1 MLNANAIM
9 LYFSLAMVAIIAL
22 FALWGFIAGLK
33 RELKFTVVLI
43 IILLIVWAFFGNGSN
58 LLDMKL
64 PGFLSNIFQSGF
76 DLSDNATTLRKIVE
90 EIVRGIEIGGQLLVE
105 GSRAYALF
113 TSILEGVVRLVGL
126 LVGTL
131 FAFILAG
138 LIRFIAFI
146 VRGIISLVKRGKAKR
161 AAKKT
166 EQVETVEAEAT
177 PEPTETVSETAPED
191 DGVVIVEAEDYTG
204 DVVVTI
210 SKQPRKVKTGSKR
223 RLWGAGVGLLKGM
236 LFVILLSVPFTGIFS
251 IVNAVDPNTVDVLE
265 SALNLNG
272 KASENGHV
280 WVADS
285 ESTLD
290 FLFDLAEAY
299 DKAGIQRFIN
309 SSKFFFGKSIDLYL
323 FDTLAKFE
331 TSSQTIYLREEL
343 ITYINVANVA
353 LKAYDPETGSF
364 DIWSLSDADLDIL
377 FGYLNDAKLISEIIP
392 VGIEYAGTIDT
403 VKDLLAKSNQSLD
416 KLIAVDWANDLP
428 KILRAVRAALKLGD
442 FTSEDFDPFD
452 LDSDVLREI
461 VSNIGSTAFIKEL
474 MPVVINAAL
483 KLDFVQDLIGDIGKV
498 DTSEVNWQQTL
509 LTIVDVYDD
518 FKALELDF
526 DNLSLDTFIQLLRD
540 DAKRALLLSILE
552 KLGITDLFMK
562 IIVPVL
568 NDSLNKQL
576 DDLGLGEFKDILD
589 LIGMTPEQWLAD
601 FDTILQLAS
610 LAEQLGLLTGEFK
623 LSDTEK
629 LQQAVELIFSLNL
642 IQGKETELLIAALKQ
657 FEILD
662 ASDLDFSKVDWTA
675 EKNNIIELIGI
686 LAEFNTLDGFDLDD
700 FGSLDFNKLME
711 QEAFYD
717 LVVRVLEVA
726 AKSELIKTI
735 LPKALD
741 EFVTPMLKDSNVGQ
755 ALIDA
760 GIFDD
765 ITSETAQE
773 EIQRLI
779 NIINDVAK
787 LIDFSKEGDLI
798 DRIKFSEVDALEDII
813 DNLLSSRFLK
823 GREGRVIRALL
834 VVFDVLELSEGYLND
849 VDFTNEK
856 DILINAIDKL
866 RPVLTDPDFALMV
879 QDENGEKVFNTDY
892 FISDFVI
899 GYGLDFFDAL
909 LESQLIAKLLP
920 EIYHQMVV
928 EMIPEDFRDLIAVQ
942 NERLGITEGLTAAE
956 LVEDLH
962 SVVKI
967 GREALALGLVGF
979 YKSEFKE
986 LTLTNLEPLANIV
999 KELFDLNLF
1008 NYNPAK
1014 IMVKVLGMAG
1024 IEMVEEDFASIDWT
1038 GEADLI
1044 AQAILAL
1051 GDAINATGLSTLQ
1064 AVLDYV
1070 KAGNYLDNVTEDVVG
1085 KVAEALGYLFKLDLI
1100 KVVFHPAYDQLLKD
1114 SLGDMAKYLSV
1125 AEYTGEELEADL
1137 LKIVE
1142 IIKVANTIPN
1152 YLEIARD
1159 FLDGTINNM
1168 VVYNQAIPYDHE
1180 IIPFVITTLT
1190 SLNIVNHNVQ
1200 GILDFVTDNLGI
1212 SLAHVPVDE
1221 MDLAGDGAQL
1231 AAVYQDLLKILTDAD
1246 FFLKTFGDIEELEEI
1261 PFDFFY
1267 SKDDFAHVALDA
1279 LTKLVN
1285 LTTVRLAIPD
1295 LFEYAKTMIPEEFAF
1310 LLDMDNTDE
1319 AGVVAD
1325 LNALIE
1331 ALRPFVDAK
1340 VLDFL
1345 RIEDVSLDLSNEV
1358 VNLIDVIV
1366 HMSLLSGKGNQ
1377 IVELGLSYADID
1389 YQFAEGTVNWL
1400 DEAEIL
1406 KAIVGEVFTILKNN
1420 GFDTYKSVM
1429 NEIDAISNGDIDFM
1443 EYVTKAN
1450 IDSVLAIL
1458 DQVVT
1463 SKALEELI
1471 RVVYDKFGAPIVDEL
1486 DPMIRDIVDIS
1497 DLTNAQLM
1505 ADLRTVVSILRE
1517 VGSADIE
1524 GYLETEDTEL
1534 WPLKQIIINVINL
1547 IREMNILDG
1556 KESAIFEYVLTFV
1569 DMDADTTGISL
1580 KDDLGVLTEVVQTV
1594 FVAFVNNELY
1604 KVSDVMNLIRD
1615 VMDGETDYL
1624 SYLTSTNVESLVS
1637 ILEAVTRL
1645 STVKVLALPAIEEFV
1660 VPMLEGTEFATLVDF
1675 DKKYTAD
1682 KLIEDLRAVVNII
1695 AEANAFGAIDIYEG
1709 YPIDFANTEPI
1720 ENIFKAL
1727 LGLNYLD
1734 IHKEKILTVVE
1745 NVLDMDLTRVDLSV
1759 VDLASDGEKLG
1770 RFYVELS
1777 KVLADEDFIV
1787 KTIDDVF
1794 DIMNGA
1800 MEFDYMDI
1808 VRADYAYALIDAL
1821 RELVSMSLVEAIIP
1835 QAMVIVE
1842 DMLDSQFLALTDISA
1857 IGAKGLVAEVQS
1869 LLDILEILVDLD
1881 ALDYLDTED
1890 FVFTG
1895 KTEAIVSILET
1906 VQNLN
1911 YLQDKSQA
1919 LVELAFY
1926 MLDIDVDASEI
1937 RLQDELGLIIT
1948 IVQEA
1953 LNALERHE
1961 FSSLSDVMNFADREF
1976 VIDDYVTEENLS
1988 AIINILDALTDS
2000 KLIKLAFR
2008 PLYDKFVSPM
2018 LDGMDQF
2025 IQDLANLD
2033 GLSDDALFE
2042 DLDAI
2047 VEVIRQL
2054 QAFDAIGIYKG
2065 EDINFANTEP
2075 IEVII
2080 NKLLTLNYLDVKR
2093 TVLFDFA
2100 KDMLSDIDLS
2110 EVDITKVDFAHDAY
2124 LLAEAYKALVP
2135 VLMDKDNPFKSTGD
2149 IYDFMNGEFNFYFM
2163 KLVDEVNAYSVLDAL
2178 KAILSTTLV
2187 EQGLPVALDMAKDF
2201 VPEDYAFLVDT
2212 DNITTQEVVADL
2224 LSVVEVLRLAVSAG
2238 AIEFYFHNRLDLL
2251 ATQDEA
2257 IAALEIIRDLNILK
2271 GKDSKIVDLALS
2283 FVDMD
2288 ADTSAISLKDD
2299 INAIIEIVEEI
2310 YNALANNGFATIQD
2324 IYDLINEIF
2333 DNEFDYN
2340 DYITPYNVNS
2350 LVVILEAVARMTL
2363 VKELALPAID
2373 KFVAPMV
2380 EGTDFEDLVDL
2391 RGYTKEQLV
2400 EDLRAIVGIIGDA
2413 NDFGAT
2419 DIYHGGYI
2427 NYANSEPVKG
2437 IFAKLFSLNYLTV
2450 KGQTIVDLL
2459 ETIIGE
2465 QGIDLSLFDVDAV
2478 DFAGDGLLLGDF
2490 YEALLPILT
2499 DEDFP
2504 LTSIDAIK
2512 AFMEDLDYEQFLKDA
2527 YAHTA
2532 LDALKVLVTTS
2543 LVKELIPVA
2552 FDFARQFVPA
2562 EFDFVFDL
2570 DVLTKD
2576 QVVEDL
2582 VTLLG
2587 TLHIVVDLDAI
2598 GYLTYSDFNIVGIE
2612 EQVGQII
2619 RALTG
2624 LNILTI
2630 HYPELVTTALEY
2642 FVDVDTTGIDLSGIV
2657 WDDEFESI
2665 ISAVQEMIRLVN
2677 ANDLT
2682 TVKEVMDFV
2691 SELMNGEIDYMS
2703 LITSE
2708 NVASIVSILEA
2719 LTDMNL
2725 VYELAFS
2732 LFDAFVEPMV
2742 ADMASYIQTLATLEG
2757 YTASTLRADVKA
2769 IVSILRNASEF
2780 GAVEIYEGY
2789 PINFANTDPIAAI
2802 FEALFSL
2809 NYLEMNKARILSAL
2823 EDLLGRE
2830 LSKVDLSVLDLAGD
2844 GEKLGRFYVK
2854 LAEILADEDFVVK
2867 SLDDV
2872 LDIMSGAMEFDYMDM
2887 VRADYAYALI
2897 DALRELVSTSL
2908 VEAVIPQAFDI
2919 LNDILPSDIL
2929 PLANIDGVGA
2939 KGIVEDLFSLLDV
2952 LEIAVDLDALDY
2964 FDTEDFVFTGKTEQ
2978 ILAVLEILSNLN
2990 YLQDRSQAIVEV
3002 AFSFLDI
3009 TVDGSGISLKD
3020 ELALIMTIVEQAL
3033 NALERHE
3040 FGTLSD
3046 VMNFADREFVLDDYV
3061 TEENLS
3067 AIIAILEALTDS
3079 KLVKLAFRPVFDKFV
3094 SPMFDGM
3101 DQFVQDLANL
3111 DDYSD
3116 DALFEDL
3123 DAIVEVLRQLK
3134 VIDAVGIYKGEAID
3148 YANTAVVETILE
3160 KVLTLNFIDVKR
3172 GVLFDFA
3179 KDMLPDIDFSNVDID
3194 AVDFANDANQL
3205 AEAYARLVPVL
3216 MSDVNPLKTINDF
3229 FDFINGELYFYPFKF
3244 LTVEYVNYIL
3254 DALYN
3259 LVSTTI
3265 LKEAIPVAFSFAQN
3279 MVPAEL
3285 GFLFDVD
3292 ATTKEDAIS
3301 DLYDLIFLAR
3311 NVVDAGAIDLYYG
3324 IDIEINKPEIFK
3336 LIVDTIFDLKTL
3348 DLANNGTQLVEAL
3361 LTLAN
3366 IDISDVDYDQIDWDN
3381 EQAIIDDVIDV
3392 LSDILADNNF
3402 VMLGDLIDFIR
3413 DGEYKNLD
3421 KVD

>member
-1064 AVLDYV
+1064 A
-1070 KAGNYLDNVTEDVVG
+1070 
-1085 KVAEALGYLFKLDLI
+1085 
-1100 KVVFHPAYDQLLKD
+1100 
-1114 SLGDMAKYLSV
+1114 
-1125 AEYTGEELEADL
+1125 
-1137 LKIVE
+1137 
-1142 IIKVANTIPN
+1142 
-1152 YLEIARD
+1152 
-1159 FLDGTINNM
+1159 
-1168 VVYNQAIPYDHE
+1168 
-1180 IIPFVITTLT
+1180 
-1190 SLNIVNHNVQ
+1190 
-1200 GILDFVTDNLGI
+1200 
-1212 SLAHVPVDE
+1212 
-1221 MDLAGDGAQL
+1221 
-1231 AAVYQDLLKILTDAD
+1231 
-1246 FFLKTFGDIEELEEI
+1246 
-1261 PFDFFY
+1261 
-1267 SKDDFAHVALDA
+1267 
-1279 LTKLVN
+1279 
-1285 LTTVRLAIPD
+1285 
-1295 LFEYAKTMIPEEFAF
+1295 
-1310 LLDMDNTDE
+1310 
-1319 AGVVAD
+1319 
-1325 LNALIE
+1325 
-1331 ALRPFVDAK
+1331 
-1340 VLDFL
+1340 
-1345 RIEDVSLDLSNEV
+1345 
-1358 VNLIDVIV
+1358 
-1366 HMSLLSGKGNQ
+1366 
-1377 IVELGLSYADID
+1377 
-1389 YQFAEGTVNWL
+1389 
-1400 DEAEIL
+1400 
-1406 KAIVGEVFTILKNN
+1406 
-1420 GFDTYKSVM
+1420 
-1429 NEIDAISNGDIDFM
+1429 
-1443 EYVTKAN
+1443 
-1450 IDSVLAIL
+1450 
-1458 DQVVT
+1458 
-1463 SKALEELI
+1463 
-1471 RVVYDKFGAPIVDEL
+1471 
-1486 DPMIRDIVDIS
+1486 
-1497 DLTNAQLM
+1497 
-1505 ADLRTVVSILRE
+1505 
-1517 VGSADIE
+1517 
-1524 GYLETEDTEL
+1524 
-1534 WPLKQIIINVINL
+1534 
-1547 IREMNILDG
+1547 
-1556 KESAIFEYVLTFV
+1556 
-1569 DMDADTTGISL
+1569 
-1580 KDDLGVLTEVVQTV
+1580 
-1594 FVAFVNNELY
+1594 
-1604 KVSDVMNLIRD
+1604 
-1615 VMDGETDYL
+1615 
-1624 SYLTSTNVESLVS
+1624 
-1637 ILEAVTRL
+1637 
-1645 STVKVLALPAIEEFV
+1645 
-1660 VPMLEGTEFATLVDF
+1660 
-1675 DKKYTAD
+1675 
-1682 KLIEDLRAVVNII
+1682 
-1695 AEANAFGAIDIYEG
+1695 
-1709 YPIDFANTEPI
+1709 
-1720 ENIFKAL
+1720 
-1727 LGLNYLD
+1727 
-1734 IHKEKILTVVE
+1734 
-1745 NVLDMDLTRVDLSV
+1745 
-1759 VDLASDGEKLG
+1759 
-1770 RFYVELS
+1770 
-1777 KVLADEDFIV
+1777 
-1787 KTIDDVF
+1787 
-1794 DIMNGA
+1794 
-1800 MEFDYMDI
+1800 
-1808 VRADYAYALIDAL
+1808 
-1821 RELVSMSLVEAIIP
+1821 
-1835 QAMVIVE
+1835 
-1842 DMLDSQFLALTDISA
+1842 
-1857 IGAKGLVAEVQS
+1857 
-1869 LLDILEILVDLD
+1869 
-1881 ALDYLDTED
+1881 
-1890 FVFTG
+1890 
-1895 KTEAIVSILET
+1895 
-1906 VQNLN
+1906 
-1911 YLQDKSQA
+1911 
-1919 LVELAFY
+1919 
-1926 MLDIDVDASEI
+1926 
-1937 RLQDELGLIIT
+1937 
-1948 IVQEA
+1948 
-1953 LNALERHE
+1953 
-1961 FSSLSDVMNFADREF
+1961 
-1976 VIDDYVTEENLS
+1976 
-1988 AIINILDALTDS
+1988 
-2000 KLIKLAFR
+2000 
-2008 PLYDKFVSPM
+2008 
-2018 LDGMDQF
+2018 
-2025 IQDLANLD
+2025 
-2033 GLSDDALFE
+2033 
-2042 DLDAI
+2042 
-2047 VEVIRQL
+2047 
-2054 QAFDAIGIYKG
+2054 
-2065 EDINFANTEP
+2065 
-2075 IEVII
+2075 
-2080 NKLLTLNYLDVKR
+2080 
-2093 TVLFDFA
+2093 
-2100 KDMLSDIDLS
+2100 
-2110 EVDITKVDFAHDAY
+2110 
-2124 LLAEAYKALVP
+2124 
-2135 VLMDKDNPFKSTGD
+2135 
-2149 IYDFMNGEFNFYFM
+2149 
-2163 KLVDEVNAYSVLDAL
+2163 
-2178 KAILSTTLV
+2178 
-2187 EQGLPVALDMAKDF
+2187 
-2201 VPEDYAFLVDT
+2201 
-2212 DNITTQEVVADL
+2212 
-2224 LSVVEVLRLAVSAG
+2224 
-2238 AIEFYFHNRLDLL
+2238 
-2251 ATQDEA
+2251 
-2257 IAALEIIRDLNILK
+2257 
-2271 GKDSKIVDLALS
+2271 
-2283 FVDMD
+2283 
-2288 ADTSAISLKDD
+2288 
-2299 INAIIEIVEEI
+2299 
-2310 YNALANNGFATIQD
+2310 
-2324 IYDLINEIF
+2324 
-2333 DNEFDYN
+2333 
-2340 DYITPYNVNS
+2340 
-2350 LVVILEAVARMTL
+2350 
-2363 VKELALPAID
+2363 
-2373 KFVAPMV
+2373 
-2380 EGTDFEDLVDL
+2380 
-2391 RGYTKEQLV
+2391 
-2400 EDLRAIVGIIGDA
+2400 
-2413 NDFGAT
+2413 
-2419 DIYHGGYI
+2419 
-2427 NYANSEPVKG
+2427 
-2437 IFAKLFSLNYLTV
+2437 
-2450 KGQTIVDLL
+2450 
-2459 ETIIGE
+2459 
-2465 QGIDLSLFDVDAV
+2465 
-2478 DFAGDGLLLGDF
+2478 
-2490 YEALLPILT
+2490 
-2499 DEDFP
+2499 
-2504 LTSIDAIK
+2504 
-2512 AFMEDLDYEQFLKDA
+2512 
-2527 YAHTA
+2527 
-2532 LDALKVLVTTS
+2532 
-2543 LVKELIPVA
+2543 
-2552 FDFARQFVPA
+2552 
-2562 EFDFVFDL
+2562 
-2570 DVLTKD
+2570 
-2576 QVVEDL
+2576 
-2582 VTLLG
+2582 
-2587 TLHIVVDLDAI
+2587 
-2598 GYLTYSDFNIVGIE
+2598 
-2612 EQVGQII
+2612 
-2619 RALTG
+2619 
-2624 LNILTI
+2624 
-2630 HYPELVTTALEY
+2630 
-2642 FVDVDTTGIDLSGIV
+2642 
-2657 WDDEFESI
+2657 
-2665 ISAVQEMIRLVN
+2665 
-2677 ANDLT
+2677 
-2682 TVKEVMDFV
+2682 
-2691 SELMNGEIDYMS
+2691 
-2703 LITSE
+2703 
-2708 NVASIVSILEA
+2708 
-2719 LTDMNL
+2719 
-2725 VYELAFS
+2725 
-2732 LFDAFVEPMV
+2732 
-2742 ADMASYIQTLATLEG
+2742 
-2757 YTASTLRADVKA
+2757 
-2769 IVSILRNASEF
+2769 
-2780 GAVEIYEGY
+2780 
-2789 PINFANTDPIAAI
+2789 
-2802 FEALFSL
+2802 
-2809 NYLEMNKARILSAL
+2809 
-2823 EDLLGRE
+2823 
-2830 LSKVDLSVLDLAGD
+2830 
-2844 GEKLGRFYVK
+2844 
-2854 LAEILADEDFVVK
+2854 
-2867 SLDDV
+2867 
-2872 LDIMSGAMEFDYMDM
+2872 
-2887 VRADYAYALI
+2887 
-2897 DALRELVSTSL
+2897 
-2908 VEAVIPQAFDI
+2908 
-2919 LNDILPSDIL
+2919 
-2929 PLANIDGVGA
+2929 
-2939 KGIVEDLFSLLDV
+2939 
-2952 LEIAVDLDALDY
+2952 
-2964 FDTEDFVFTGKTEQ
+2964 
-2978 ILAVLEILSNLN
+2978 
-2990 YLQDRSQAIVEV
+2990 
-3002 AFSFLDI
+3002 
-3009 TVDGSGISLKD
+3009 
-3020 ELALIMTIVEQAL
+3020 
-3033 NALERHE
+3033 
-3040 FGTLSD
+3040 
-3046 VMNFADREFVLDDYV
+3046 
-3061 TEENLS
+3061 
-3067 AIIAILEALTDS
+3067 
-3079 KLVKLAFRPVFDKFV
+3079 
-3094 SPMFDGM
+3094 
-3101 DQFVQDLANL
+3101 
-3111 DDYSD
+3111 
-3116 DALFEDL
+3116 
-3123 DAIVEVLRQLK
+3123 
-3134 VIDAVGIYKGEAID
+3134 
-3148 YANTAVVETILE
+3148 
-3160 KVLTLNFIDVKR
+3160 
-3172 GVLFDFA
+3172 
-3179 KDMLPDIDFSNVDID
+3179 
-3194 AVDFANDANQL
+3194 
-3205 AEAYARLVPVL
+3205 
-3216 MSDVNPLKTINDF
+3216 
-3229 FDFINGELYFYPFKF
+3229 
-3244 LTVEYVNYIL
+3244 
-3254 DALYN
+3254 
-3259 LVSTTI
+3259 
-3265 LKEAIPVAFSFAQN
+3265 
-3279 MVPAEL
+3279 
-3285 GFLFDVD
+3285 
-3292 ATTKEDAIS
+3292 
-3301 DLYDLIFLAR
+3301 
-3311 NVVDAGAIDLYYG
+3311 
-3324 IDIEINKPEIFK
+3324 
-3336 LIVDTIFDLKTL
+3336 
-3348 DLANNGTQLVEAL
+3348 
-3361 LTLAN
+3361 
-3366 IDISDVDYDQIDWDN
+3366 
-3381 EQAIIDDVIDV
+3381 
-3392 LSDILADNNF
+3392 
-3402 VMLGDLIDFIR
+3402 
-3413 DGEYKNLD
+3413 
-3421 KVD
+3421 